1 MTLTIGVDIGGS
13 SVEVAARDVGGE
25 IIDRY
30 RLQLTM
36 DGGPQVAKAALSALR
51 ELGVADF
58 GAVGIGVPGH
68 VDRDQGAVSLAVNL
82 GIGSDPFDLVGPIEA
97 EVECPVIIENDVRVA
112 ALGAWESFA
121 RAGRGV
127 ESVAVVS
134 IGTGISAGV
143 VVDGVVLRGARG
155 MAGEIGHVVVD
166 ENGPVCGC
174 SQRGCLEAV
183 AAGPAIGRVWPRGD
197 RLEAASAL
205 FAAVEA
211 GDAAAETV
219 ARRITGHLTTALI
232 WMAATH
238 DPEVFVLA
246 GGVPS
251 VGDVFLRM
259 MREQISQRAATS
271 ELAARRLSPEQVV
284 LADPNDPPGP
294 RGAALLA
301 ARTILQ
307 ERAELPAAPIA
318 NNQ

>member
-1 MTLTIGVDIGGS
+1 MTLTVGVDIGGS
-13 SVEVAARDVGGE
+13 SVEVAARDLGGE

-30 RLQLTM
+30 RSQLTM

-51 ELGVADF
+51 ELGVDDF

-68 VDRDQGAVSLAVNL
+68 VDRDQGAVSLALNL
-82 GIGSDPFDLVGPIEA
+82 GIGRDPFDLAGPIAA
-97 EVECPVIIENDVRVA
+97 ELERPVVIENDVRAA
-112 ALGAWESFA
+112 ALGAWESLA
-121 RAGRGV
+121 RAGRAV
-127 ESVAVVS
+127 DSVAVVS

-143 VVDGVVLRGARG
+143 AVDGAVVRGARG
-155 MAGEIGHVVVD
+155 LAGEIGHVVVD
-166 ENGPVCGC
+166 ESGPVCGC
-174 SQRGCLEAV
+174 GQRGCLEAV

-205 FAAVEA
+205 FTAVA
-211 GDAAAETV
+211 DGDAAAETV

-238 DPEVFVLA
+238 DPDVFVLA

-251 VGDVFLRM
+251 VGEVFLTM
-259 MREQISQRAATS
+259 MREQISQRATTS

-301 ARTILQ
+301 ARTILK
-307 ERAELPAAPIA
+307 ERVDVPAASKA

>member
-1 MTLTIGVDIGGS
+1 MTHTIGVDIGGS
-13 SVEVAARDVGGE
+13 SVEAAVRDFAGE
-25 IIDRY
+25 IVGRHTT
-30 RLQLTM
+30 RLTM
-36 DGGPQVAKAALSALR
+36 DGGPQVTRAAVSALR
-51 ELGVADF
+51 ELGVHDF
-58 GAVGIGVPGH
+58 GAVGIGVPGQ
-68 VDRDQGAVSLAVNL
+68 VNQGDGAVSLALNL
-82 GIGSDPFDLVGPIEA
+82 GIGRDPFDLVGSIEA
-97 EVECPVIIENDVRVA
+97 EVHRPVFIENDVRVA
-112 ALGAWESFA
+112 ALGAWESFS

-143 VVDGVVLRGARG
+143 VVNGVVLRGARG
-155 MAGEIGHVVVD
+155 LAGEIGHVVVA

-174 SQRGCLEAV
+174 GQRGCLEAV

-197 RLEAASAL
+197 RIEAASAL
-205 FAAVEA
+205 FDAVSD

-219 ARRITGHLTTALI
+219 ARRITAHLTTALI

-238 DPEVFVLA
+238 DPEVIVLA

-284 LADPNDPPGP
+284 LADPSDPPGP

-301 ARTILQ
+301 AQSILQ
-307 ERAELPAAPIA
+307 ERDDLPATTKA